1 VSKAAYLADLRR
13 RMQDLEAR
21 MAADKRRLT
30 GGTPRDKVR
39 AAGDLAVVESRLAET
54 KKKLSRLES
63 EPEGA
68 WENFKT
74 EIAEDLDYIERDFE
88 RWLEKQG

>member
-13 RMQDLEAR
+13 RMQDLEVR
-21 MAADKRRLT
+21 MAADKRRLA

-68 WENFKT
+68 WENIKT
-74 EIAEDLDYIERDFE
+74 EIEEDLDYIETDFE
-88 RWLEKQG
+88 RWLEKKG